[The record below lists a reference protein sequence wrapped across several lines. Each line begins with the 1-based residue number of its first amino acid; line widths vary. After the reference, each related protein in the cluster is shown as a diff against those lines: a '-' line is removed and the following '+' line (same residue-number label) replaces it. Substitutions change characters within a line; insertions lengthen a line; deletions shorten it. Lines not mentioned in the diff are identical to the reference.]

1 MKNAPALLLLI
12 LTSIVANAQSA
23 RRAGELYPGI
33 TIGINSTR
41 LAAETTNGGDVKEVT
56 VVNGLGYR
64 LGLLGGW
71 QMSRRFAIELNPSLA
86 FNDSKLGITR
96 NNLSQEAY
104 GQSLMLECA
113 ARGVYK
119 WFWGKSLPFILGG
132 MSYRQPIGDASAT
145 VIQMAH
151 GTLAADVGLGIEK
164 HYRHFTLAPEIRYSH
179 GITNMQNIYGI
190 NSVKMHA
197 IILSLCLK
205 S

>member
-1 MKNAPALLLLI
+1 MRKIPALLLLI
-12 LTSIVANAQSA
+12 LTSIVSNAQSV

-33 TIGINSTR
+33 TLGINSTR
-41 LAAETTNGGDVKEVT
+41 FAAETINGGDVKEVT

-71 QMSRRFAIELNPSLA
+71 QMSRHFAVELNPSLA

-96 NNLSQEAY
+96 TNYSQEAY
-104 GQSLMLECA
+104 GQSLMVECA
-113 ARGVYK
+113 VRGAYK

-132 MSYRQPIGDASAT
+132 TSYRLPLRDANAR

-151 GTLAADVGLGIEK
+151 GSLAADIGMGIEK
-164 HYRHFTLAPEIRYSH
+164 HYRQFTLAPEVRYSH
-179 GITNMQNIYGI
+179 GLTNMQNIYGI

-197 IILSLCLK
+197 IILSICLK